1 MSQSKQEIVLFNVTL
16 YNLTPPILSVIAN
29 YCLVMRVCET
39 LLLSGQRVRNGGG
52 GGVIGFRRWLPII
65 LASNACFDCLKTNL
79 QLVLSSWD
87 QT

>member
-52 GGVIGFRRWLPII
+52 GESLAFGDGCQSSWPQT
-65 LASNACFDCLKTNL
+65 LASTA
-79 QLVLSSWD
+79 
-87 QT
+87 